1 MHPIAFDTETALIA
15 QGLQAPP
22 LVCLSIAHE
31 DGHELVHRVE
41 AREWMINLLESDR
54 VLIGHNVAF
63 DFGVFAATFPEL
75 LPAIFEKYER
85 GEVTDTLIRQKLIDI
100 GTNAGPP
107 AARPYSLQVLARRH
121 LGVELDKDT
130 WRLRYGE
137 LYDVPITWWP
147 EGAKHYAI
155 TDAITT
161 LDLARE
167 QSAHHEYFLADQ
179 FRQTRAAWW
188 LHLMRCWGLRTDP
201 EAVERLAASMQD
213 EHDRLLAL
221 LQEKGIVRANGSRD
235 TKAAA
240 AHMRQVCAEQDRA
253 LVLTTTSRVALGAD
267 QCKATADPTLI
278 AYSEISSLK
287 KRIGTEIKTLKR
299 GLIQAWFNS
308 LLETGRTSSRPNVQ
322 NLPRKGGIREC
333 YVPRPGKVFAAADY
347 GRFELHTVSQVLISQ
362 LGVPSKLADA
372 LNDGFDPHL
381 EIASKIVGCSY
392 EEAAE
397 RIHEDE
403 IDRAR
408 QVGKVAN
415 FGFPGGLG
423 ATRFVDFARSNYGV
437 AVTEPEARKLKTAW
451 LEAWP
456 EFASYFAW
464 IGQQCSAGK
473 ATIEQAFVQ
482 RYRGGCSFTEACN
495 TLFQGLASDAAKAAG
510 FLIAKACYVD
520 TTSPLYGGRPVNFI
534 HDEFIVEVDD
544 DEHASAAAI
553 ELARLMVEGAAP
565 FLPDVPPTADPYL
578 MRRWSKNAKPIFEGD
593 QLVPWDGVAA

>member
-1 MHPIAFDTETALIA
+1 MHPIAFDTETALFA

-22 LVCLSIAHE
+22 LVCMSIAHE
-31 DGHELVHRVE
+31 DGSELVHRTE
-41 AREWMINLLESDR
+41 ARDWMIDLLESDR

-63 DFGVFAATFPEL
+63 DFGVFAAAFPEL
-75 LPAIFEKYER
+75 LPAIFAKYER
-85 GEVTDTLIRQKLIDI
+85 GEVTDTIIRQKLIDI
-100 GTNAGPP
+100 GANNGPP

-155 TDAITT
+155 TDAVTT
-161 LDLARE
+161 LDLAKSQE
-167 QSAHHEYFLADQ
+167 DHDHYLADQ

-201 EAVERLAASMQD
+201 EAVERLAQSLQI
-213 EHDRLLAL
+213 EHDRLLSL
-221 LQEKGIVRANGSRD
+221 LQAAGIVREDGSRD

-240 AHMRQVCAEQDRA
+240 VHMRKVCKEQDRA
-253 LVLTTTSRVALGAD
+253 LVLTTTNRVALGAD

-278 AYSEISSLK
+278 AYCEISSLK
-287 KRIGTEIKTLKR
+287 KRIGTEIKTLR
-299 GLIQAWFNS
+299 LGLIHPWFNT
-308 LLETGRTSSRPNVQ
+308 LLESGRTSSSPNVQ

-333 YVPRPGKVFAAADY
+333 YVPRPGKLYAAADY

-362 LGVPSKLADA
+362 LGVPSALADA
-372 LNDGFDPHL
+372 LNRGFDPHL

-392 EEAAE
+392 AEADE
-397 RIHEDE
+397 RKHEDE

-423 ATRFVDFARSNYGV
+423 ASRFVDFARSNYGV
-437 AVTEPEARKLKTAW
+437 EVTEQEAHRLKNAW

-456 EFASYFAW
+456 EFGAYFAW
-464 IGQQCSAGK
+464 IGQQCEAGH

-495 TLFQGLASDAAKAAG
+495 TLFQGLAADAAKAAG

-520 TTSPLYGGRPVNFI
+520 EGSPLFGGRPVNFI

-544 DEHASAAAI
+544 DDRAPEAAE
-553 ELARLMVEGAAP
+553 ELARLMVLGAAP
-565 FLPDVPPTADPYL
+565 FLPDVPPTAEPYL
-578 MRRWSKNAKPIFEGD
+578 MRRWSKNAKPLYVDGK
-593 QLVPWDGVAA
+593 LAAWDGVAA